1 MNVKNYDFNNKLD
14 FADMQP
20 MPEEEKMLILEE
32 VEEDNKSNLHDVEI
46 EFDDYL
52 DMINVNKKE
61 LAEILKNFPGKPT
74 STYIDKYYND
84 YVSYCEKNNYKVGIP
99 CFAEI

>member
-1 MNVKNYDFNNKLD
+1 MNIKNYDSNNKLD

-20 MPEEEKMLILEE
+20 IPDEERKMIFEK
-32 VEEDNKSNLHDVEI
+32 VEEDCKSSLYDVEV

-74 STYIDKYYND
+74 STFIDKYYND